1 MQICVT
7 EDAGKIIL
15 GEKEM
20 NYFKNIEGCFLNK
33 MLFFLLPK
41 WHFAYK
47 CTEL

>member
-33 MLFFLLPK
+33 MLFF
-41 WHFAYK
+41 FASK
-47 CTEL
+47 MAFCL